1 VLANIAEASGPKQRI
16 GACMGHDI
24 SVAVAH

>member
-1 VLANIAEASGPKQRI
+1 VLANIAEASSPKQRI
-16 GACMGHDI
+16 GASMSHDI